1 MTRSKSSGVAILT
14 IFWTLL
20 MGAQNHGPLQ
30 PGAPGYSP
38 SSWGAQVFEPES
50 GAFEKDSYTN
60 KYFDLSFPVLPDWR
74 EDYQG
79 PPPSTSGYYVLEG
92 LRTKGELNGT
102 ILIAA
107 QDTFFLPVNNSL
119 DLLKRRQEQAVVSLL
134 KIEASPRKMKMG
146 NQDFARLD
154 YSGAGLYHAIFA
166 IDLRCHIVT
175 FEITT
180 RDQGVLQKLATNV
193 SNLSLHAGE
202 GPLPRCVK
210 DYATSANVLHRV
222 DPAQTGPKFTQV
234 PVRVIIDKEGKVKHI
249 HVINALPD
257 QARSVESA
265 LALWVFKPY
274 VENGRPMEIET
285 GILFEVSSN
294 KARPAALKEASQKES
309 AR

>member
-1 MTRSKSSGVAILT
+1 MTRSKSSGVAILA
-14 IFWTLL
+14 IFWALL

-38 SSWGAQVFEPES
+38 SSWGAQAFEPES

-92 LRTKGELNGT
+92 LRPRGELNGT

-202 GPLPRCVK
+202 GLARRDSRMRRAARGRRVVQTTLRRRRAGAARGRGRGRAARTRHARAVLRLHPRSR
-210 DYATSANVLHRV
+210 D
-222 DPAQTGPKFTQV
+222 
-234 PVRVIIDKEGKVKHI
+234 
-249 HVINALPD
+249 
-257 QARSVESA
+257 ARLLS
-265 LALWVFKPY
+265 
-274 VENGRPMEIET
+274 
-285 GILFEVSSN
+285 
-294 KARPAALKEASQKES
+294 
-309 AR
+309 